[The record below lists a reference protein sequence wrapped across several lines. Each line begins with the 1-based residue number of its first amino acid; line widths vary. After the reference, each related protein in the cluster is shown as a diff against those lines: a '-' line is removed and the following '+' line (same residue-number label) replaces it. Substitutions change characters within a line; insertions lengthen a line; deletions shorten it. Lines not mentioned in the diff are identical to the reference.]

1 MRVLSLGGN
10 HSHTEEGGR
19 VEHRQRVAYIYEE
32 QKAVCQVRNAEPATA
47 VNTERN
53 MKYILDFF
61 ADFFA
66 LVGLVSTII
75 VVCFYMGYTQH
86 KPECRM
92 WIAALT
98 KECKQ

>member
-1 MRVLSLGGN
+1 M
-10 HSHTEEGGR
+10 
-19 VEHRQRVAYIYEE
+19 EHRQRVAYIYEE

-75 VVCFYMGYTQH
+75 VVCFYMGYTTYNPPCH
-86 KPECRM
+86 SVAS
-92 WIAALT
+92 ILT

>member
-10 HSHTEEGGR
+10 HSHTEERGQL
-19 VEHRQRVAYIYEE
+19 EHRQRVAYIYEE
-32 QKAVCQVRNAEPATA
+32 QEAVCQVRNAEPTTA

-53 MKYILDFF
+53 MKNILDFF

-86 KPECRM
+86 KPECSM
-92 WIAALT
+92 WVAALT
-98 KECKQ
+98 KECK